1 MQMNQVKSS
10 NIKQAGYDVNS
21 RTMRVQF
28 SNGTEYDYKDVS
40 AEKYSEFTT
49 AKSQGKFF
57 NTNIKGQFTGNKV
70 KTEEDK

>member
-1 MQMNQVKSS
+1 MQMNPVKSS
-10 NIKQAGYDVNS
+10 NIAQAGYDVNS

-28 SNGTEYDYKDVS
+28 SNGTQYDFKDVS
-40 AEKYSEFTT
+40 ADTFGQFQT

-57 NTNIKGQFTGNKV
+57 NANIKGQFTGSKV